1 MFDESERQDILR
13 RVYDYFRFIACFE
26 GELFLP
32 RDLHTIRIRRVTPD
46 VKVESRVPRP
56 SANPYP
62 DYGPYESLEKM
73 ERAICGCLRCGL
85 GAGRTKFVFGVGA
98 ANAKVVFIGEGPGAE
113 EDRKGEP
120 FVGRAGALLNQML
133 TEIEWQREDVYICN
147 MVKCRPPN
155 NRDPLPE
162 EIAMCEPYLYEQLR
176 LIQPKMLVALGR
188 ISAQALLKM
197 TAPLKSLRGRIHY
210 VRGVPMWVTY
220 HPAALLRN
228 QNLMPEANRDFQTLK
243 RMIESGDFEENRR
256 DE

>member
-1 MFDESERQDILR
+1 MYDESARQVLLR
-13 RVYDYFRFIACFE
+13 RICEYFQFVACFE
-26 GELFLP
+26 DELFLP
-32 RDLHTIRIRRVTPD
+32 RDLHTIRIRRIIPEA
-46 VKVESRVPRP
+46 KAEFRAPHP

-62 DYGPYESLEKM
+62 EYGPYESLEKM
-73 ERAICGCLRCGL
+73 ERAISGCLRCGL
-85 GAGRTKFVFGVGA
+85 GSGRTKFVFGVGA
-98 ANAKVVFIGEGPGAE
+98 PDAKVVFIGEGPGAE

-133 TEIEWQREDVYICN
+133 AEIDWRRSDVYICN

-176 LIQPKMLVALGR
+176 LIQPKLLVALGR

-210 VRGVPMWVTY
+210 VRGVPLWVTY

-243 RMIESGDFEENRR
+243 RMIESGDLEEKRN

>member
-1 MFDESERQDILR
+1 MFDEAERQDLLR
-13 RVYDYFRFIACFE
+13 RICEYFQFIACFE

-32 RDLHTIRIRRVTPD
+32 RDLRTIQIRRVPSEN
-46 VKVESRVPRP
+46 KVESRVSRP

-62 DYGPYESLEKM
+62 EYGPYESLKKM
-73 ERAICGCLRCGL
+73 EQAISGCLKCGL
-85 GAGRTKFVFGVGA
+85 GSGRTKFVFGVGA
-98 ANAKVVFIGEGPGAE
+98 ADAKVVFIGEGPGAE

-133 TEIEWQREDVYICN
+133 AEIEWRRNDVYICN

-176 LIQPKMLVALGR
+176 LIKPKLLVALGR

-197 TAPLKSLRGRIHY
+197 TAPLKLLRGRIHR
-210 VRGVPMWVTY
+210 VHGVPMWVTY

-243 RMIESGDFEENRR
+243 RMIESGDFDGNRK